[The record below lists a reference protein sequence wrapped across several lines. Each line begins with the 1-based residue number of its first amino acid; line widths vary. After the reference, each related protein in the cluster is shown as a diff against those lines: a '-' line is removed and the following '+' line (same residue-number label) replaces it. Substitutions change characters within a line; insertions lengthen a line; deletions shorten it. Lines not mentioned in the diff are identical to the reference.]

1 MKKER
6 TMYEVILLLL
16 VYIIAISCIV
26 IMNKIPLG
34 SRMYTAWV
42 CVTSTAYAIVYELG
56 KAH

>member
-1 MKKER
+1 
-6 TMYEVILLLL
+6 MYEVILLLL

-34 SRMYTAWV
+34 SRIYTAWV
-42 CVTSTAYAIVYELG
+42 CVTSTAFAIVYELG

>member
-34 SRMYTAWV
+34 SRMGYTSVGMA
-42 CVTSTAYAIVYELG
+42 
-56 KAH
+56 